1 MRIELMTYGFG
12 DRCSTTELNSHTDCK
27 RVKMIK
33 GELDKPQN
41 KTHTRIVYSLILRAR
56 ICTLHEPLTLVL
68 LCLST
73 LYSNKR
79 LPIPPPQ
86 YKIYMKRRLL
96 FMFLFLLSDNFYILI
111 FYSKFIN
118 FSMSIK
124 ENIYMISTDF
134 STNIFCCINGFT
146 NFYL

>member
-1 MRIELMTYGFG
+1 MTYGFG
-12 DRCSTTELNSHTDCK
+12 DRCSTTELNSRTDCK

-41 KTHTRIVYSLILRAR
+41 KTHTRTVYSLILRAR
-56 ICTLHEPLTLVL
+56 ICTLHNSTPVG
-68 LCLST
+68 LCIVN
-73 LYSNKR
+73 LYNHKR

-86 YKIYMKRRLL
+86 YNIYMKRRLL
-96 FMFLFLLSDNFYILI
+96 FMFLFLLFLLSDNFYILI
-111 FYSKFIN
+111 FCSKFIN

-134 STNIFCCINGFT
+134 STNIFCCINSFT